1 MIITIHTFFTFFTF
15 FKFELSTELKF
26 EIIHS
31 IALKP
36 LTINIRLVCLSNKIF
51 NFNFVMFVNKY
62 R

>member
-1 MIITIHTFFTFFTF
+1 MIITVHYV
-15 FKFELSTELKF
+15 LHVLQVWAPATELKF

>member
-1 MIITIHTFFTFFTF
+1 MIITIYYVFTF
-15 FKFELSTELKF
+15 FKFKLSTELKL